1 MFPIKQEF
9 DDYSAL
15 PLSTATEKSFGSALA
30 SMSPGDILQYG
41 ADDDYEYM
49 LDGGRTISGISGPF
63 SKYAL
68 DFDWLMSPY
77 DSWQKLFR
85 LAF

>member
-1 MFPIKQEF
+1 MLPIKQEF

-49 LDGGRTISGISGPF
+49 LDGGKTISGISGPF
-63 SKYAL
+63 SKTPSIL
-68 DFDWLMSPY
+68 NWLMSPN
-77 DSWQKLFR
+77 DS
-85 LAF
+85 